1 MDAIKGQSLLVSDLR
16 ESYNHHN
23 KTKKKKRKASKK
35 AKLFFLSQIGT
46 NY

>member
-1 MDAIKGQSLLVSDLR
+1 MDAIKGQSVLVSDLR

-23 KTKKKKRKASKK
+23 KTKKKKSLKK
-35 AKLFFLSQIGT
+35 GKTFFLSQIGT